1 MPITQAPRTYIV
13 ILSYHNINMYYSVT
27 APSYLGIG
35 RILPPDLADRI
46 RLAMRGACSGYDS
59 GGDRPFLQ
67 GAEAT
72 MIPHWRCTWGPGQ
85 GLLYREG
92 ALLEPLGTQMA
103 WKLPS
108 IDQVGWRLFF
118 KLGHFI
124 QLFTMAYFKL
134 I

>member
-1 MPITQAPRTYIV
+1 
-13 ILSYHNINMYYSVT
+13 MYYSVT

-85 GLLYREG
+85 GFLYREG

-108 IDQVGWRLFF
+108 IDQVGWRLSSN
-118 KLGHFI
+118 LGTSFSYLQWH
-124 QLFTMAYFKL
+124 TSS
-134 I
+134 